1 MVIEARKMLDSAS
14 ENTMLSGG
22 SQARQVGQKSD
33 EKPWGHSQLE
43 VQRSVSS
50 KPQAGA
56 REDSCLRGQLAGGRN
71 QQKLGGG
78 QGTGFLTTSVV
89 SCLTPAHPEA
99 PLSPLKPT
107 VPLSS

>member
-1 MVIEARKMLDSAS
+1 MLDSAS

-33 EKPWGHSQLE
+33 EKPWGYSQLE

-56 REDSCLRGQLAGGRN
+56 PEDSCIRGQLAGGRN

-78 QGTGFLTTSVV
+78 QGTGFLTALLWSAASHLHT
-89 SCLTPAHPEA
+89 
-99 PLSPLKPT
+99 LK
-107 VPLSS
+107 LH